1 MKGLSEYIRGLEVP
15 SVQRRDLGK
24 KKQSTATATSTIFLA
39 IIWGAQSCRF
49 SLSLSLSLS
58 LWVTW
63 MPYKELA

>member
-39 IIWGAQSCRF
+39 MS
-49 SLSLSLSLS
+49 SL
-58 LWVTW
+58 
-63 MPYKELA
+63 